1 MKLTAEPRKKK
12 DFKLRES
19 IVLEFERRAPSG
31 KQTAIVEELLVRW
44 VNEQRL
50 NEQEQGIRRAYQ
62 KEKAKRER

>member
-19 IVLEFERRAPSG
+19 VVLEFERRAPNG

-44 VNEQRL
+44 VNEQRFS
-50 NEQEQGIRRAYQ
+50 EQEKGIRRAYE
-62 KEKAKRER
+62 KERAKRER